1 MNFGVDWSKKR
12 IVLLTRWLVVIV
24 ISYLIIFGQGLNLF
38 SLMSPE
44 SLLILIYVISNIIL
58 SFQKE
63 SFFDHKTFDI
73 ALFFFDTTMISLGI
87 YTAGVIEADF
97 YVVFFLEIIILSIA
111 HSLKSVILSA
121 FIFCTIYGFFLIH
134 YLQRNFIYKEDYLLR
149 LPFLFIV
156 ALYFGSVII
165 IVKRNMRAIKNLSET
180 CHLILTSIHDMVFS
194 LDTEGKFTFV
204 SPSCKYVVGE
214 TASALMSEPDRF
226 YDLVL
231 AEHKGKTVAL
241 MKNLV
246 KTPAQGKFEFK
257 INHPTRGV
265 CWLQMTYSPT
275 RDKKGMLC
283 GVQGSIRDVT
293 DLKETQHAIM
303 RSESTMSMG
312 RLASGMALEINNPL
326 QAVKNVITILEKN
339 SNFVQTHRYALDMLR
354 ESEHRIE
361 NIMQKI
367 IEMSQ
372 FDTSDKGLVDVH
384 QLLQKVVSLT
394 KHQMKLDQIQIKF
407 AFSPDDAMV
416 LANSKLLYQAFLNII
431 INSIESMEGGG
442 KISLSSL
449 TKDAYIEIQLTDTG
463 RGIPAEHLP
472 SIFNPFYTTKKKTN
486 ASGLGL
492 TVSYWI
498 INDMGGDIRI
508 NSLDGI
514 GTTVII
520 TIPLYTGSPV
530 PETASHQEVCHA

>member
-1 MNFGVDWSKKR
+1 MNVGLDWSKKR
-12 IVLLTRWLVVIV
+12 IVLLTRWMVVIV
-24 ISYLIIFGQGLNLF
+24 ISYLILFGQGLKHF
-38 SLMSPE
+38 SIISPE
-44 SLLILIYVISNIIL
+44 SLLILIYVVSNLIL
-58 SFQKE
+58 TLQRD
-63 SFFDHKTFDI
+63 SFFNHKAFDV

-111 HSLKSVILSA
+111 HSLKSVIFSA
-121 FIFCTIYGFFLIH
+121 FLFCTIYGFFLVN
-134 YLQRNFIYKEDYLLR
+134 YLQRNLIYKEDYLLR

-156 ALYFGSVII
+156 ALYFGSVIT
-165 IVKRNMRAIKNLSET
+165 IVKKNMRAIKNLSET
-180 CHLILTSIHDMVFS
+180 CHLILTSIRDMVFS

-214 TASALMSEPDRF
+214 SASILIADPDRF
-226 YDLVL
+226 YDLIL
-231 AEHKGKTVAL
+231 PEHKGKMVAL

-246 KTPAQGKFEFK
+246 KTPEQGKYEFR
-257 INHPTRGV
+257 IDHPDRGT

-275 RDKKGMLC
+275 RDKKGVLH

-312 RLASGMALEINNPL
+312 KLASGMALEINNPL
-326 QAVKNVITILEKN
+326 QAIKNVIAILEKN
-339 SNFVQTHRYALDMLR
+339 GNFVQTHRYALDMLR
-354 ESEHRIE
+354 ESECRIE

-367 IEMSQ
+367 IEISQ
-372 FDTSDKGLVDVH
+372 FDTSEKGLVDVH

-407 AFSPDDAMV
+407 AFSPDSAIV
-416 LANSKLLYQAFLNII
+416 LANAKLLYQAFLNII
-431 INSIESMEGGG
+431 INAIEAMEEGG

-449 TKDAYIEIQLTDTG
+449 IKEGYIEIQFTDTG
-463 RGIPAEHLP
+463 CGIPAEHLP
-472 SIFNPFYTTKKKTN
+472 SIFNPFYTTKKKTD

-520 TIPLYTGSPV
+520 TLPLFTGSPV
-530 PETASHQEVCHA
+530 PETISHQEVCHA